1 MAQKTPFIVANV
13 VVDPWDKDEISVIPL
28 QLVNPLPYSITI
40 HKNVS
45 KLDHTVTVSVV
56 NCDTNV
62 HGESIQDTCPQTQL
76 ALINMVDKSAKVET
90 V

>member
-1 MAQKTPFIVANV
+1 M
-13 VVDPWDKDEISVIPL
+13 IPL

-45 KLDHTVTVSVV
+45 KLDRTVTVSVV

-62 HGESIQDTCPQTQL
+62 HGESIQDIPPQTQL
-76 ALINMVDKSAKVET
+76 ALRNMVDQSAKAET